1 MKTKIN
7 RIVALLSIAVLCFGF
22 TACTST
28 ADNGETTTTTTAV
41 AEVSAESVE
50 ITDGASSTASNASTS
65 AVVKN
70 GTTAKQGTSTTVAVK
85 NGTTAKTSTTTKTT
99 STTTTKR
106 TTTKKT
112 TTTTTASSKQYCYL
126 SIECSKILDNMDNL
140 KPGHDKYV
148 PSDGYIIKNYKF
160 EITGK
165 ETVYDVLKEAC
176 KDSGIK
182 LTAKKNPSMEV
193 VYVQGINNLDEF
205 DCGKYSGWMYR
216 VNGIAPAKSSSMYTV
231 SNGDRITWSYKC

>member
-7 RIVALLSIAVLCFGF
+7 RIIALLSIAVLCFGF

-28 ADNGETTTTTTAV
+28 ADNKGTTTTTTTAV

-50 ITDGASSTASNASTS
+50 IANGDESTS

-126 SIECSKILDNMDNL
+126 TIECSKILDNMDNL

-176 KDSGIK
+176 KDNGIK
-182 LTAKKNPSMEV
+182 LTAKKTSTGTRREI
-193 VYVQGINNLDEF
+193 YVQGINNLDEF
-205 DCGKYSGWMYR
+205 DCGKYSGWIYR
-216 VNGIAPAKSSSMYTV
+216 VNGIAPAKSSSLYTV
-231 SNGDRITWSYKC
+231 SSGDRITWSYKC